1 MNRLYNVYCDESCHL
16 ENDHHP
22 IMVLGAIWCPAE
34 TTGGISEEIRV
45 IKDHYNLSPKF
56 EIKWTKVSP
65 AKIHFYLDLVNYFFD
80 QPDLHFRA
88 LIASKIGL
96 RHEDFNQDHNTWYYK
111 MYFDMLKIIFSPE
124 DSYRI
129 YLDIKDT
136 RGGIKVHELHEV
148 LSNSMYYF
156 SYEIIQHIQIVRSS
170 EIEILQV
177 TDLLI
182 GAISAI
188 NRRKV
193 NSAAKQAIIDLLRDR
208 SGYSLTRNTL
218 YREMKVNL
226 FNWHPRGVE

>member
-1 MNRLYNVYCDESCHL
+1 
-16 ENDHHP
+16 
-22 IMVLGAIWCPAE
+22 
-34 TTGGISEEIRV
+34 
-45 IKDHYNLSPKF
+45 
-56 EIKWTKVSP
+56 
-65 AKIHFYLDLVNYFFD
+65 
-80 QPDLHFRA
+80 
-88 LIASKIGL
+88 
-96 RHEDFNQDHNTWYYK
+96 
-111 MYFDMLKIIFSPE
+111 
-124 DSYRI
+124 
-129 YLDIKDT
+129 
-136 RGGIKVHELHEV
+136 VHELHEV
-148 LSNSMYYF
+148 LSNSMYDF

-188 NRRKV
+188 NRGKV